1 MAGLLDA
8 LSDLIDITFVDAP
21 NPASG
26 PIPEDVASFFP
37 PPYYEWW
44 NASRTPDGT
53 WSYEHADTSLTFI
66 NDIVK
71 LHGPFDGLMGFSQ
84 GAAVASLLA
93 GMQKQGK
100 ALPGHPPL
108 QFLICFAGIR
118 VRDPRLE
125 QYYEALGNVPAVHVI
140 GDKDPV
146 KLMTNHLIEAFN
158 SPLVISHPRGH
169 VVPGLQGDDLARL
182 RAFLEA
188 RAVEAAL

>member
-1 MAGLLDA
+1 M
-8 LSDLIDITFVDAP
+8 
-21 NPASG
+21 
-26 PIPEDVASFFP
+26 
-37 PPYYEWW
+37 
-44 NASRTPDGT
+44 
-53 WSYEHADTSLTFI
+53 
-66 NDIVK
+66 
-71 LHGPFDGLMGFSQ
+71 
-84 GAAVASLLA
+84 
-93 GMQKQGK
+93 
-100 ALPGHPPL
+100 
-108 QFLICFAGIR
+108 
-118 VRDPRLE
+118 RDPRLE